1 MKLSDESGL
10 VENELKSILIRLQQH
25 SLRKLAENK
34 RFNEEQIAVFKLK
47 IIGNLNKN
55 QQEVRLTIKSFN
67 YSKQKYT
74 NNKLKLSKKIS
85 TDQFEAS
92 INLTGF
98 ELSNLI
104 KATFDLNCD
113 SLKVICNG
121 KVLKDDSLLISQ
133 DIKNHS
139 TLMAMCVYNK
149 VSEEM
154 ASNAA
159 DYKLISDIKD
169 AVGFL
174 TDQRQK
180 GYDIGKYVVA
190 FFDHWVV
197 SK

>member
-1 MKLSDESGL
+1 MK
-10 VENELKSILIRLQQH
+10 I
-25 SLRKLAENK
+25 
-34 RFNEEQIAVFKLK
+34 
-47 IIGNLNKN
+47 
-55 QQEVRLTIKSFN
+55 
-67 YSKQKYT
+67 
-74 NNKLKLSKKIS
+74 SKKIS

-149 VSEEM
+149 VSQEM

-180 GYDIGKYVVA
+180 GYDIGIHIVV
-190 FFDHWVV
+190 FLVTGLLF
-197 SK
+197 K